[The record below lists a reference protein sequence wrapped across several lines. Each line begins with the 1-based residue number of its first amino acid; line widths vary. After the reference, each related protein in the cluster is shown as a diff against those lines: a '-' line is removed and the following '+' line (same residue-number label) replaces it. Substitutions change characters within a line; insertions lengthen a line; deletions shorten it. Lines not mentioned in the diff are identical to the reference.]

1 MGWSPN
7 LFAPL
12 CSVGNTLILNSP
24 TTSMRKSYSYRWF
37 YQADSLKLNT
47 RKHHILEIFVHLISG
62 LQDLGATPSHPHPQ
76 TVAQG

>member
-24 TTSMRKSYSYRWF
+24 TTSMRKSYIGKLCFFGHFRLVMKHNPTF
-37 YQADSLKLNT
+37 AFTSLVCD
-47 RKHHILEIFVHLISG
+47 FSG
-62 LQDLGATPSHPHPQ
+62 SSAELVGRYST
-76 TVAQG
+76 

>member
-24 TTSMRKSYSYRWF
+24 TTSMRKSYYF
-37 YQADSLKLNT
+37 
-47 RKHHILEIFVHLISG
+47 HIALLFFLFFLLFLFSALLVFLFIS
-62 LQDLGATPSHPHPQ
+62 
-76 TVAQG
+76 

>member
-24 TTSMRKSYSYRWF
+24 TTSMRKSY
-37 YQADSLKLNT
+37 

-62 LQDLGATPSHPHPQ
+62 LQDLGKTYRGNRQ
-76 TVAQG
+76 

>member
-24 TTSMRKSYSYRWF
+24 TTSMRKSYISKALLKPDPF
-37 YQADSLKLNT
+37 AKLNG
-47 RKHHILEIFVHLISG
+47 KINKLVGLWKMQFLPSG
-62 LQDLGATPSHPHPQ
+62 LFHHSISKAMPCRK
-76 TVAQG
+76 

>member
-24 TTSMRKSYSYRWF
+24 TTSMRKSYLLSEFVGNTFRGTAGKEWHGGN
-37 YQADSLKLNT
+37 SL
-47 RKHHILEIFVHLISG
+47 
-62 LQDLGATPSHPHPQ
+62 
-76 TVAQG
+76 